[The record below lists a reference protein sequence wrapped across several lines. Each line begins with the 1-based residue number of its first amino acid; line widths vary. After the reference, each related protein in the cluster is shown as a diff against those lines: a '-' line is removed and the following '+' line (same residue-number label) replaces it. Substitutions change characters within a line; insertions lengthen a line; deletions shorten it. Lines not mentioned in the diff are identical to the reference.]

1 MVPVRWDSKNGK
13 IYGQKANQWLPRT
26 GNQGR
31 GLNAKGP
38 QETFWR
44 DGNCLSCDC
53 GGGYTIVYIY

>member
-1 MVPVRWDSKNGK
+1 MAKYTDRKQVQTAS
-13 IYGQKANQWLPRT
+13 T
-26 GNQGR
+26 GNQGG

-53 GGGYTIVYIY
+53 GGGYTIVYIC